1 MKSIEII
8 CENKK
13 IISEIVFNFINC
25 IKREY
30 PSQIHTKRILISYLT
45 YNYEKRVTLHTKL
58 KKSQQTF
65 LN

>member
-1 MKSIEII
+1 MRKQ
-8 CENKK
+8 EN
-13 IISEIVFNFINC
+13 IISETVFNFINC